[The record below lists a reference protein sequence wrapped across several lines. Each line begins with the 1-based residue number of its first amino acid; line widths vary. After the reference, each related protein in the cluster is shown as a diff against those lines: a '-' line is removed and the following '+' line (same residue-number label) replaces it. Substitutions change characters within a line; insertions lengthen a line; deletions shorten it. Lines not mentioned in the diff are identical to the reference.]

1 MAAPLDLDDPLV
13 RQSFKSSLLL
23 LLPTVGLAY
32 LHPGIGLI
40 AGLLGAMWVAR
51 QVRQRAEPLRQQVLA
66 LPVRLIRSAA
76 PDEAEMASLVERARE
91 RVAEVLRQLRDER
104 IDFQGI
110 LQGTTNGILVLG
122 DDDRVERINE
132 AAHRML
138 ESPHDA
144 LGRSLSELSRNL
156 ELLDFVAEV
165 RASPQPSPRQIPF
178 AQSKGQRLLRITGNL
193 IPGSQERQR
202 VLLAMHDV
210 TDLKRLEQVRTDF
223 VTNVT
228 HEMRSPLSS
237 ILGFAETLALRT
249 DELPSDAVDGLE
261 RIVRNARRLN
271 AIISDLVQLSRLE
284 HAQAPELAPLA
295 PLVFLEELLGNFQ
308 DAAAERQIALHLDAE
323 DLPASMDLDRGLVE
337 RALNNLID
345 NAIKYSPPHGQV
357 NIVARASANQF
368 EVAVSDEGPGIPR
381 EHQARIFERF
391 YRVDAARSRL
401 VGGTGLGLAIVKHA
415 AALHGGRVQVESALG
430 EGTTFVLT
438 LPLAPAG
445 RGR

>member
-1 MAAPLDLDDPLV
+1 MAVPFSFSDPLV
-13 RQSFKSSLLL
+13 RQSLLGSAL
-23 LLPTVGLAY
+23 VLAPALGLWPLHPLAGLA
-32 LHPGIGLI
+32 
-40 AGLLGAMWVAR
+40 AGGLGALLAAR
-51 QVRQRAEPLRQQVLA
+51 LAQKRAEPLREQVLS

-76 PDEAEMASLVERARE
+76 PDESEMASLVERARE

-110 LQGTTNGILVLG
+110 LQGTNNGILVLG
-122 DDDRVERINE
+122 DEDRVERINE

-144 LGRSLSELSRNL
+144 LGRTLGELSRNL
-156 ELLDFVAEV
+156 ELLGFVAEV
-165 RASPQPSPRQIPF
+165 RAGGQPAPRQIPF
-178 AQSKGQRLLRITGNL
+178 AQSKGQRLLRVSGSL
-193 IPGSQERQR
+193 IPASQDRQR

-237 ILGFAETLALRT
+237 ILGFAETLASRT
-249 DELPSDAVDGLE
+249 DELPADALDGLE

-271 AIISDLVQLSRLE
+271 AIIGDLVQLSRLE
-284 HAQAPELAPLA
+284 HAEAPELAPLA
-295 PLVFLEELLGNFQ
+295 PLELLQDLMANFQ
-308 DAAAERQIALHLDAE
+308 DAASERRIELVLDAE
-323 DLPASMDLDRGLVE
+323 DLPDSLDLDRGLVE
-337 RALNNLID
+337 RALNNLVD
-345 NAIKYSPPHGQV
+345 NAIKYSPSGGLV
-357 NIVARASANQF
+357 SVVARATSQQF
-368 EVAVSDEGPGIPR
+368 EVAVSDQGPGIPR

-391 YRVDAARSRL
+391 YRVDAARARA

-415 AALHGGRVQVESALG
+415 AALHGGRVTVESQIG
-430 EGTTFVLT
+430 EGSTFVLT
-438 LPLAPAG
+438 LPLAPIG